1 MILITSLSRV
11 IYHACTNINQRTKSE
26 VPSFTDSKDM
36 IGAKIK
42 NKLALYGTVGRLLLT
57 ANFKVTGHKN

>member
-1 MILITSLSRV
+1 
-11 IYHACTNINQRTKSE
+11 
-26 VPSFTDSKDM
+26 M